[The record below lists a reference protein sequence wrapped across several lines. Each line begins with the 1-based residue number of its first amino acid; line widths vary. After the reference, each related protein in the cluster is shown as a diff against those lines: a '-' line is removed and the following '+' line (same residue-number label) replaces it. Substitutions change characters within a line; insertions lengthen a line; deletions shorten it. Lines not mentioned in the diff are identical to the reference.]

1 MTDKSES
8 ALGLLLRRRWEMV
21 GALTCKEALSLN
33 RLGVFTR
40 PSLPSYGRFAHRLRC
55 ASAMRFR
62 ASGLT
67 TRLSRETGW
76 VGRRPSVDIHFGGRP
91 RRFP

>member
-1 MTDKSES
+1 
-8 ALGLLLRRRWEMV
+8 MV
-21 GALTCKEALSLN
+21 GALTSKEALSLN
-33 RLGVFTR
+33 RLGGFHASFASVLRT
-40 PSLPSYGRFAHRLRC
+40 FAHRLRC

-76 VGRRPSVDIHFGGRP
+76 IGRRPSVDIHFGGRP